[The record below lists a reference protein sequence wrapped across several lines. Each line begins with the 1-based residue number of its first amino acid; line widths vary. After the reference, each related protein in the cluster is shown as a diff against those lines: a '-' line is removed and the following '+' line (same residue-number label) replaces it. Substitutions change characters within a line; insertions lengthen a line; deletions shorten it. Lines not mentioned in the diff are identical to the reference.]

1 MHSGMVGNAVKEA
14 LLQESLGE
22 GEALSSFATD
32 TYETNIPHERLDTMN
47 EPTVAIMLPTYREA
61 QNIERLIRE
70 IQSLSLNSVVLVVD
84 DSSSDGTADIVR
96 RLQREYDNTIL
107 LVRPAKLGLGT
118 AITAGFRLLLS
129 LEKPPDYIIAMDS
142 DYSHNPKDIPR
153 LIGSAKQ
160 GNDLVIGSRYS
171 HGGKTEGW
179 PFERQLISHI
189 ANLIA
194 TVMVGVRAQ
203 DCTSG
208 FRCYSIDYVRSVIN
222 DLHSQTYE
230 IQIETVKQA
239 RNRKFRISE
248 VPIVFSNRKRGK
260 SKLTKAEFRDF
271 LAYVIKSKFG
281 VEILSEENSTELKN
295 SFSEARGVD
304 EGIERLINLYRRI
317 RFF

>member
-1 MHSGMVGNAVKEA
+1 VKET
-14 LLQESLGE
+14 LLHEALGE
-22 GEALSSFATD
+22 EEITSSFTTGKCTSD
-32 TYETNIPHERLDTMN
+32 TNMSGDRLDTIS

-61 QNIERLIRE
+61 QDIESLIRE
-70 IQSLSLNSVVLVVD
+70 IQSLSLNSLVLVVD
-84 DSSSDGTADIVR
+84 DSSPDGTASIVR
-96 RLQREYDNTIL
+96 RLQKEYDNVVL
-107 LVRPAKLGLGT
+107 FVRPAKLGLGT

-129 LEKPPDYIIAMDS
+129 LEKPPDYIVAMDS
-142 DYSHNPKDIPR
+142 DYSHNPRDIPR
-153 LIGSAKQ
+153 LIKSAKQ

-179 PFERQLISHI
+179 PFERQLISHV

-194 TVMVGVRAQ
+194 TIMVGVRTQ

-208 FRCYSIDYVRSVIN
+208 FRCYSIDYVRSVIG
-222 DLHSQTYE
+222 DLHSRTYE

-239 RNRKFRISE
+239 WIRKFRIGE
-248 VPIVFSNRKRGK
+248 VPIVFSNRKQGK

-281 VEILSEENSTELKN
+281 VTILSEDKNIELKN
-295 SFSEARGVD
+295 NFSKAYRVD
-304 EGIERLINLYRRI
+304 EGIERLTDLYRRI

>member
-1 MHSGMVGNAVKEA
+1 VKEA
-14 LLQESLGE
+14 LLHQVLGE
-22 GEALSSFATD
+22 EETTSFATGKCMSD
-32 TYETNIPHERLDTMN
+32 TNISGDRLNTIS

-61 QNIERLIRE
+61 QNIESLIRE
-70 IQSLSLNSVVLVVD
+70 IQSLSLNSLVLVVD
-84 DSSSDGTADIVR
+84 DSSPDGTANIVR
-96 RLQREYDNTIL
+96 RLQKEYDNIIL
-107 LVRPAKLGLGT
+107 FVRPAKLGLGT
-118 AITAGFRLLLS
+118 AITAGFRLLLT

-142 DYSHNPKDIPR
+142 DYSHNPIDIPR
-153 LIGSAKQ
+153 LVNSAKQ

-171 HGGKTEGW
+171 HGGKTKGW
-179 PFERQLISHI
+179 PVERQLISHV

-194 TVMVGVRAQ
+194 TIMVGVRTR

-208 FRCYSIDYVRSVIN
+208 FRCYSIDYVRSVIS

-239 RNRKFRISE
+239 HTRKFRITQ

-281 VEILSEENSTELKN
+281 VTILSEEKNIELTN
-295 SFSEARGVD
+295 SFSNVHGVD
-304 EGIERLINLYRRI
+304 EGIERLIDLYRRI

>member
-1 MHSGMVGNAVKEA
+1 MRETLLREA
-14 LLQESLGE
+14 LGE
-22 GEALSSFATD
+22 EKTTSSFVTGKCTSD
-32 TYETNIPHERLDTMN
+32 MNMSDDGLNIIS

-61 QNIERLIRE
+61 QNIETLIRE
-70 IQSLSLNSVVLVVD
+70 IQSLSINSLMLVVD
-84 DSSSDGTADIVR
+84 DSSPDGTANIVR
-96 RLQREYDNTIL
+96 RLQKEYDNIIL
-107 LVRPAKLGLGT
+107 FVRPAKLGLGT

-129 LEKPPDYIIAMDS
+129 LENPPDYVVAMDS
-142 DYSHNPKDIPR
+142 DYSHNPRDIPR
-153 LIGSAKQ
+153 LIESAKQ

-179 PFERQLISHI
+179 PLERQLISHV

-194 TVMVGVRAQ
+194 TIMVGVRTQ

-208 FRCYSIDYVRSVIN
+208 FRCYSIDYVRSVIS

-239 RNRKFRISE
+239 RTRKFRIGE

-271 LAYVIKSKFG
+271 LAYVIKSKFH
-281 VEILSEENSTELKN
+281 VTILSEEKSIELKN
-295 SFSEARGVD
+295 SFSNAYRVD
-304 EGIERLINLYRRI
+304 EGIERLIDLYRRI